1 MGSSGKQ
8 ITVIGSSNVDF
19 VMTMDH
25 LPAVGESV
33 SAETYMQTFGGKGAN
48 QAVGAA
54 RAGGDVRFVNC
65 VGDDPLSQQ
74 MLENFRAAGIDTSY
88 VWKERDIS
96 SGVALIMI
104 GQAGSNYLSV
114 IPGAN
119 ARITPERV
127 DSVAEAIRSS
137 AIVLLQYEI
146 PAETNA
152 RVLEIA
158 KEAAVPVMW
167 NFAPAK
173 EIDRT
178 LFELTT
184 ILVVNE
190 TEAAF
195 LLGTEEEQFSPEQM
209 VTRLRAL
216 GPETVVIT
224 LGADGVTAGDGE
236 ELYQLPAF
244 SVEAVDTTAAGD
256 VYCGAL
262 AVGMSE
268 GKSLKEALRFASAA
282 SALSVTKIG
291 AQPSAPEREEI
302 ERFLEGR

>member
-1 MGSSGKQ
+1 MAGSKKK

-19 VMTMDH
+19 IMTMDH

-33 SAETYMQTFGGKGAN
+33 SADSYMQTFGGKGAN

-54 RAGGDVRFVNC
+54 RAGGDVSFVNC
-65 VGDDPLSQQ
+65 VGDDLLSQR
-74 MLENFRAAGIDTSY
+74 MLENFKEAGIDTRY
-88 VWKERDIS
+88 VWQEKGSS

-119 ARITPERV
+119 GRITPERV
-127 DSVAEAIRSS
+127 ESVADLIRESG
-137 AIVLLQYEI
+137 ILLLQYEI
-146 PAETNA
+146 PGESNA
-152 RVLEIA
+152 RVLKLA
-158 KEAAVPVMW
+158 QEAEVPVMW

-173 EIDRT
+173 EIDRK

-195 LLGTEEEQFSPEQM
+195 LLGTEEEQFTPEQM
-209 VTRLRAL
+209 VMRLRAL

-224 LGADGVTAGDGE
+224 LGAEGVTAGDGE
-236 ELYQLPAF
+236 GLYQLPAF
-244 SVEAVDTTAAGD
+244 AVEAVDTTAAGD

-262 AVGMSE
+262 AVALSE
-268 GKSLKEALRFASAA
+268 GKSLEEALRFASAA
-282 SALSVTKIG
+282 GALSVTKIG
-291 AQPSAPEREEI
+291 AQPSAPSRREI
-302 ERFLEGR
+302 EEFLKEK